1 MGWKYFIESTTVFSE
16 SLYFYRHK
24 KCYSLP
30 GISEKNHINHFAHL
44 TRCADHNTDLP
55 SSSNISKTVRVNIGE
70 KNHINHFA
78 HLTRCADHNTD
89 LPSSSNIS
97 KTVRVNI
104 VFTEIFCKE
113 YSISFL
119 MIARLIDL
127 WFSRYWCLKFAGLF
141 ESQKS
146 RFLNFSGTDPADNHT
161 FKVNIK
167 NTRTRCEICSKLTI
181 TTPERRHWCHCQQ
194 SPVLLLLTLSR

>member
-1 MGWKYFIESTTVFSE
+1 MGWKYFIESTAIFFE
-16 SLYFYRHK
+16 SLYFYRHR
-24 KCYSLP
+24 KCHSLP
-30 GISEKNHINHFAHL
+30 GIS
-44 TRCADHNTDLP
+44 
-55 SSSNISKTVRVNIGE
+55 E

-127 WFSRYWCLKFAGLF
+127 WLSRYRRLKF

-146 RFLNFSGTDPADNHT
+146 RFLNFSGPDPADNHT

>member
-1 MGWKYFIESTTVFSE
+1 MGWKYFIESTAVFFE
-16 SLYFYRHK
+16 SLYFYRHR
-24 KCYSLP
+24 KCHSLP
-30 GISEKNHINHFAHL
+30 GIS
-44 TRCADHNTDLP
+44 
-55 SSSNISKTVRVNIGE
+55 E

-127 WFSRYWCLKFAGLF
+127 WLSRYRRLKFAGLF

-146 RFLNFSGTDPADNHT
+146 RFFNFSGTDPADNHT
-161 FKVNIK
+161 FKVNNK
-167 NTRTRCEICSKLTI
+167 DPRTKPLVSLPTI
-181 TTPERRHWCHCQQ
+181 TSASVVNFEQVNAGWRK
-194 SPVLLLLTLSR
+194 SLSKVLENWIW